1 MTRLSA
7 STTPTRDLRFTLE
20 SPRSSKATT
29 SPDDS
34 RAVTSQKITED
45 RIQNRAG
52 IMMLVASRGGTD
64 GA

>member
-1 MTRLSA
+1 M
-7 STTPTRDLRFTLE
+7 
-20 SPRSSKATT
+20 
-29 SPDDS
+29 
-34 RAVTSQKITED
+34 SQKINED

>member
-7 STTPTRDLRFTLE
+7 STTPTRDLTLTLE
-20 SPRSSKATT
+20 SPRSSKATKA
-29 SPDDS
+29 PDAS
-34 RAVTSQKITED
+34 RAAMTQKITED

>member
-1 MTRLSA
+1 MTRPSA
-7 STTPTRDLRFTLE
+7 STTPTRDLPFTLE
-20 SPRSSKATT
+20 SPRSSKATK
-29 SPDDS
+29 SPDDT
-34 RAVTSQKITED
+34 RAALSHKITED